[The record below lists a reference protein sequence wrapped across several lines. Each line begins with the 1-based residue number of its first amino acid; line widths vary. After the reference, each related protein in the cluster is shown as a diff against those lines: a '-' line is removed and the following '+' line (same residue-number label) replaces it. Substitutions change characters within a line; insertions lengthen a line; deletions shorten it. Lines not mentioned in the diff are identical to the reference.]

1 MPEHGVLLFNL
12 GGPDS
17 LRAVEPF
24 LRNLFSDPDI
34 FRIPMGRLWQRP
46 LARAI
51 AKVRARAVARHYAH
65 IGGRSPLLMWTQ
77 RQAERLEQRL
87 RAHLDCRVYIGMRYW
102 HPLIEEAVR
111 TALAEGVRALT
122 LLPLYPQFSFTTTGS
137 SLNEFHRVW
146 RKLGSPAI
154 PIVTIRS
161 YPDHPLYVRA
171 VVERI
176 EEAVRRHNL
185 LDASWALVFS
195 AHGLP
200 VRFIEDG
207 DPYLEETKRSVE
219 AILTDLRTRSEHRD
233 LYARVPTTLA
243 FQSRVGPVRWL
254 EPSTADVVKRFAR
267 EGVRDLVLV
276 PISFVSDHI
285 ETLYELGYEVREIA
299 RAHGI
304 RTFVL
309 VEALNDSETFAE
321 ALKEIVL
328 EALGA

>member
-1 MPEHGVLLFNL
+1 MPEHGVMLLNL

-17 LRAVEPF
+17 VRAVEPF

-34 FRIPMGRLWQRP
+34 FRVPLGRLWQRP
-46 LARAI
+46 VARAI
-51 AKVRARAVARHYAH
+51 AKVRARAVARRYAQ

-77 RQAERLEQRL
+77 RQAELLHQRL
-87 RAHLDCRVYIGMRYW
+87 RPHLDCRVYIGMRYW
-102 HPLIEEAVR
+102 HPFIEEAVR
-111 TALAEGVRALT
+111 AALADRVRTLT
-122 LLPLYPQFSFTTTGS
+122 LLPLYPQFSRTTTGS

-146 RKLGSPAI
+146 RKLGDPAI
-154 PIVTIRS
+154 RVIAIRS

-171 VVERI
+171 VAERI
-176 EEAVRRHNL
+176 EETVRRHAFQD
-185 LDASWALVFS
+185 DAWALIFS
-195 AHGLP
+195 AHSLP
-200 VRFIEDG
+200 VRIVEDG

-219 AILTDLRTRSEHRD
+219 AVLTYLRTRSAHREV
-233 LYARVPTTLA
+233 YARVPATLA

-254 EPSTADVVKRFAR
+254 EPATTDVVKRFAR
-267 EGVRDLVLV
+267 QGVRHLVLV

-285 ETLYELGYEVREIA
+285 ETLHELGHEVREIA

-304 RTFVL
+304 RTFAL

-328 EALGA
+328 EALAS

>member
-1 MPEHGVLLFNL
+1 MPEHGIVLLNL

-17 LRAVEPF
+17 QQAVEPF

-51 AKVRARAVARHYAH
+51 AKARAPIVARHYAH
-65 IGGRSPLLMWTQ
+65 IGGRSPILMWTQ
-77 RQAERLEQRL
+77 RQAALLEQRL

-102 HPLIEEAVR
+102 HPFIEEAVR
-111 TALAEGVRALT
+111 TALEEGVRTLT

-146 RKLGSPAI
+146 RRLGSPSI
-154 PIVTIRS
+154 RIVTIRS

-171 VVERI
+171 VAERI
-176 EEAVRRHNL
+176 EETVRRHAL
-185 LDASWALVFS
+185 PDGAWALIFS
-195 AHGLP
+195 AHSLP

-219 AILTDLRTRSEHRD
+219 AVLTYLRTQGAYRD
-233 LYARVPTTLA
+233 VYARVSTMLA

-254 EPSTADVVKRFAR
+254 EPSTIDVVKQFAR
-267 EGVRDLVLV
+267 DGIRHLVLV

-285 ETLYELGYEVREIA
+285 ETLYELGHQVREIA
-299 RAHGI
+299 REHGI
-304 RTFVL
+304 LTFAL
-309 VEALNDSETFAE
+309 VEALNDSEMFAE
-321 ALKEIVL
+321 ALKQIVL
-328 EALGA
+328 EALRT

>member
-1 MPEHGVLLFNL
+1 MPEQGVLLLNL

-17 LRAVEPF
+17 LQAVEPF
-24 LRNLFSDPDI
+24 LRNLFADPDI
-34 FRIPMGRLWQRP
+34 WRVPLGRLWQRP

-51 AKVRARAVARHYAH
+51 AKARARDVARRYAL

-77 RQAERLEQRL
+77 RQAELLEQRL
-87 RAHLDCRVYIGMRYW
+87 RPHLDCRVYIGMRYW

-111 TALAEGVRALT
+111 TALEDGVRALT
-122 LLPLYPQFSFTTTGS
+122 LLPLYPQFSFATTGS

-146 RKLGSPAI
+146 RKLGSPSI
-154 PIVTIRS
+154 PVVTIRS

-176 EEAVRRHNL
+176 EEATGRHNL
-185 LDASWALVFS
+185 REASWALIFS

-200 VRFIEDG
+200 VRFIKDG

-219 AILTDLRTRSEHRD
+219 AVLRDLRTRSEHREV
-233 LYARVPTTLA
+233 YARVPTALA
-243 FQSRVGPVRWL
+243 FQSRVGPIRWL
-254 EPSTADVVKRFAR
+254 EPSTVEVVKQFAR
-267 EGVRDLVLV
+267 EGVRHLVLV

-285 ETLYELGYEVREIA
+285 ETLYELGHEVREVA
-299 RAHGI
+299 QAHGI

-328 EALGA
+328 EAHRA